1 MRISDWSSD
10 VCSSDLL
17 ITVKDMEKA
26 QAYPH
31 SSKDE
36 QGRLRA
42 AAATGVGPDGLARAE
57 ALLDAGV
64 DVIVVDTAH
73 GHSKGVMAA
82 VGQIKRL
89 SNAAQVVA
97 GNVATAEGARALVDA
112 GADGVKVGIGPGSID
127 RKRTRLNSS
136 H

>member
-10 VCSSDLL
+10 VCSSDLYVCIGL

-31 SSKDE
+31 SCKDE

-42 AAATGVGPDGLARAE
+42 AAAIGVGPDGLARAE

-73 GHSKGVMAA
+73 GHSQGVLGA

-89 SNAAQVVA
+89 SNATQVVA
-97 GNVATAEGARALVDA
+97 GTVATAE
-112 GADGVKVGIGPGSID
+112 IGSA
-127 RKRTRLNSS
+127 NV
-136 H
+136 

>member
-1 MRISDWSSD
+1 
-10 VCSSDLL
+10 
-17 ITVKDMEKA
+17 MEKA

-31 SSKDE
+31 SCKDE

-42 AAATGVGPDGLARAE
+42 AAAIGVGPDGLARAE

-73 GHSKGVMAA
+73 GHSQGVLGA

-89 SNAAQVVA
+89 SNATQVVA
-97 GNVATAEGARALVDA
+97 GNVATAGGARALVDA
-112 GADGVKVGIGPGSID
+112 GADEIGRASGGERVGQSG
-127 RKRTRLNSS
+127 
-136 H
+136 

>member
-1 MRISDWSSD
+1 
-10 VCSSDLL
+10 
-17 ITVKDMEKA
+17 MEKA

-31 SSKDE
+31 SCKDE

-42 AAATGVGPDGLARAE
+42 AAAIGVGPDGLARAE

-73 GHSKGVMAA
+73 GHSQGVLGA

-89 SNAAQVVA
+89 SNRSEEHTSELQSLMRISYAVFCLKKKKK
-97 GNVATAEGARALVDA
+97 TKKLH
-112 GADGVKVGIGPGSID
+112 
-127 RKRTRLNSS
+127 TRQ
-136 H
+136 

>member
-1 MRISDWSSD
+1 
-10 VCSSDLL
+10 
-17 ITVKDMEKA
+17 MEKA

-31 SSKDE
+31 SCKDE

-42 AAATGVGPDGLARAE
+42 AAAIGVGPDGLARAE

-73 GHSKGVMAA
+73 GHSPGVLGA

-89 SNAAQVVA
+89 SNATQVVA
-97 GNVATAEGARALVDA
+97 CNVAHAGGARALVDA
-112 GADGVKVGIGPGSID
+112 GGDAGKVD
-127 RKRTRLNSS
+127 RKRLV
-136 H
+136 